1 MKLSDISRK
10 QAIWIIASAI
20 FLIAGIFIVKKF
32 RKKPISEKNTEVSE
46 SQGIIRIAPGALE
59 KMGIASEPALKT
71 EFRETAELVG
81 EVLPNPDRIA
91 RISAR
96 IPGRV
101 SAVHFT
107 EGSKVKKGQILAEI
121 ESPEAS
127 RLRSKFLSSYSKYLA
142 AEKNVQRIRELAKL
156 RLAGDQELVN
166 AESEFKVQEA
176 EWKGDRANLSVQ
188 GIPVPDFSR
197 SGDAAV
203 GRIYITSPLS
213 GIALS
218 RDAVPGAQVDA
229 SAVLGTV
236 GDISEVWFMIKIFEK
251 DLSKIREGT
260 GARIILNA
268 YPGETFEGRV
278 DFIGN
283 QIDPGSR
290 TVNGRIVLKNR
301 ESRAKIGLF
310 GKALID
316 IQDDSVLQIRSSA
329 LFESDRKKFVFV
341 ERSKGEYEAREVK
354 TGRVSEDSLEILS
367 GVIEGE
373 KIIIKGV
380 FSLKSVH
387 LKSTFGEE

>member
-1 MKLSDISRK
+1 M
-10 QAIWIIASAI
+10 
-20 FLIAGIFIVKKF
+20 FL
-32 RKKPISEKNTEVSE
+32 KNIMENVNTPVC
-46 SQGIIRIAPGALE
+46 RI
-59 KMGIASEPALKT
+59 
-71 EFRETAELVG
+71 
-81 EVLPNPDRIA
+81 
-91 RISAR
+91 
-96 IPGRV
+96 
-101 SAVHFT
+101 
-107 EGSKVKKGQILAEI
+107 
-121 ESPEAS
+121 
-127 RLRSKFLSSYSKYLA
+127 
-142 AEKNVQRIRELAKL
+142 
-156 RLAGDQELVN
+156 
-166 AESEFKVQEA
+166 
-176 EWKGDRANLSVQ
+176 
-188 GIPVPDFSR
+188 FSR

-203 GRIYITSPLS
+203 GRIYITSPLT
-213 GIALS
+213 GIALA

-341 ERSKGEYEAREVK
+341 ERSKGEYEAREVR